1 VYKNA
6 SSHIDFYIL
15 KGLMRKTTLS
25 ELGSE
30 ATKTIQLYSLA
41 AVGDETDGFGRKYF
55 GHWELKP
62 EEVKGDTVV
71 YVGRVTPA
79 VHFTMGGVVI
89 NERSEVLD
97 GDGDGKEIGGLWA
110 AGEVA
115 GGVHGGNRLG
125 GSSLLECVVFGRIAG
140 NEVARHLDGQ

>member
-1 VYKNA
+1 V
-6 SSHIDFYIL
+6 
-15 KGLMRKTTLS
+15 R
-25 ELGSE
+25 E
-30 ATKTIQLYSLA
+30 YSLA
-41 AVGDETDGFGRKYF
+41 AIGEEGDRLSRIYF

-62 EEVKGDTVV
+62 DDVSEESVV

-89 NERSEVLD
+89 NERAEVL
-97 GDGDGKEIGGLWA
+97 GDHEENIEGVWA

-125 GSSLLECVVFGRIAG
+125 GSSLLECCVFGREAG
-140 NEVARHLDGQ
+140 EQVVKYLQ